1 MIKKQ
6 TTWDNLNGKE
16 RQLKQVE
23 KMLEYASQRPKK
35 AFKNGDMEIKLA
47 KKMFEVSKNKFK
59 SAGQSDLENM

>member
-1 MIKKQ
+1 MMINDDKKQ

-35 AFKNGDMEIKLA
+35 AFKKWRYGD
-47 KKMFEVSKNKFK
+47 
-59 SAGQSDLENM
+59 